1 LSELEE
7 EKKKILQNLHQTDG
21 WNSQTSYA
29 AQNLQIHLQGIE
41 EEQRC
46 LLEEKQ
52 EIEERYCLSSYY
64 SSQYLLHLASI
75 LNQMFIGWSVG
86 VSSIFL

>member
-1 LSELEE
+1 MQKNLSELEE
-7 EKKKILQNLHQTDG
+7 EKKNILQSLHQSDG
-21 WNSQTSYA
+21 RNSQTSYA

-52 EIEERYCLSSYY
+52 EIEERYCL
-64 SSQYLLHLASI
+64 AS
-75 LNQMFIGWSVG
+75 F
-86 VSSIFL
+86 